1 MTGKQQWIVVATI
14 IAVLG
19 GGALTASHFLKDE
32 LTSVSLGSEAPD
44 FSARTLDGVSTVKS
58 IKNYK
63 GDVVVLNIWATWCGP
78 CREEMPSIQ
87 KLYSAL
93 GPKGLK
99 VVAVS
104 IDPAGKEQA
113 VRDFEKEFGLTF
125 EVLHDSTGVIQ
136 NNYRT
141 TGVPQTF
148 VIGRDGLIRKVWI
161 GGEDWNSEPNRRL
174 LESLLAEP
182 RG

>member
-1 MTGKQQWIVVATI
+1 MVVAAI
-14 IAVLG
+14 IALLG
-19 GGALTASHFLKDE
+19 GGAFTAGYLLKDE
-32 LTSVSLGSEAPD
+32 LAPVSIGSRAPE
-44 FSARTLDGVSTVKS
+44 FSALTLDGASTVKS
-58 IKNYK
+58 IRNYK

-104 IDPAGKEQA
+104 VDPAGKEQT
-113 VRDFEKEFGLTF
+113 VRDFAKEFGLTF

-136 NNYRT
+136 EIYRA

-148 VIGRDGLIRKVWI
+148 VIGRDGLIRKKWI

-174 LESLLAEP
+174 LESLLSEP